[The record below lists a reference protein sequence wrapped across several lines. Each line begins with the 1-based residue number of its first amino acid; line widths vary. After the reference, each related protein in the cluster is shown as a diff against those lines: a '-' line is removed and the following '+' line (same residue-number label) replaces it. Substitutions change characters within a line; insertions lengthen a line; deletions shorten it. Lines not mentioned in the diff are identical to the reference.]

1 MRSGFE
7 AAYKEVGKV
16 RKGRKTGNEKGRE
29 TKYRHHVAPYKID
42 KIFTVLSLIAKC
54 QSFGRI

>member
-1 MRSGFE
+1 M
-7 AAYKEVGKV
+7 EVQERGV
-16 RKGRKTGNEKGRE
+16 QGRKTGNEKGRE